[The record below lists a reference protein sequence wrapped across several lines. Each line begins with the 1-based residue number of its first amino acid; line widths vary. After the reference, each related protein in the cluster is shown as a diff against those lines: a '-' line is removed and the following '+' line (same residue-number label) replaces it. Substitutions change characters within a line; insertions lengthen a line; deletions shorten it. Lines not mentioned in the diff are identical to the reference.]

1 MNRQTTTGLRWGLI
15 LLLGAL
21 GLVRPL
27 LSILGAYDALGGG
40 TLGPIAVTAILA
52 FVWVGVVAVT
62 RVPNPLL
69 TLTLAGASY
78 GVLAILLQQIAWN
91 IFLDGPPAEA
101 PSSAPVLVVSWVAI
115 LVTNAIWGAFLGLL
129 ATVFGR
135 LLPRRGPR
143 RDPRHG
149 AEA

>member
-1 MNRQTTTGLRWGLI
+1 MNRQTPTGLRWDLI

-27 LSILGAYDALGGG
+27 LSIFGAYDALGGG
-40 TLGPIAVTAILA
+40 ALGPIAVTAIVA
-52 FVWVGVVAVT
+52 VVWVGVVAVT

-69 TLTLAGASY
+69 TLTLAGVSY
-78 GVLAILLQQIAWN
+78 GVLAILLQQVIWN
-91 IFLDGPPAEA
+91 LFLGGPPAEA
-101 PSSAPVLVVSWVAI
+101 PSSAPILVVSWVSI

-135 LLPRRGPR
+135 LLPRRGLR
-143 RDPRHG
+143 RRHG